1 MKISYRRY
9 HNEKQLKKLLSPA
22 EIRFRRLMN
31 IINPVHLIID
41 KLYKL
46 MNRGVFLRNYIATTF
61 LSILILGKLM
71 GILNILLGRYTS
83 TFVSYFTIAPIDSYQ
98 INDLA
103 KEKQTT
109 FKLLAVLSGI
119 IDIFISLLL
128 ILILSKVETEVILL
142 LGVLLYA
149 NTTLF
154 SKYMEKYL
162 QLNY

>member
-1 MKISYRRY
+1 M
-9 HNEKQLKKLLSPA
+9 
-22 EIRFRRLMN
+22 
-31 IINPVHLIID
+31 
-41 KLYKL
+41 
-46 MNRGVFLRNYIATTF
+46 RNYIATTF

-83 TFVSYFTIAPIDSYQ
+83 TFLSYFTIAPIDSYQ